1 MTRMLKKHDEA
12 LWCGAEESDAPKI
25 GPPTVMGEI
34 PPKLRAVL
42 APHLGPETPEFLRL
56 PKPKQRDPLTGAS
69 RSWILDFDAS
79 LPVAKKFIVRV
90 RLRGKRRGVC
100 FVDVAKF
107 LAALRNQAQP
117 AASQ

>member
-1 MTRMLKKHDEA
+1 MLKKHDEA
-12 LWCGAEESDAPKI
+12 LWCAAKEGDALKV

-42 APHLGPETPEFLRL
+42 ASHLGPEIPEFLRL
-56 PKPKQRDPLTGAS
+56 PKPKERDHLTGAS

-79 LPVAKKFIVRV
+79 LPAAKKFIVRV

-100 FVDVAKF
+100 FIDAAKF
-107 LAALRNQAQP
+107 LAALRNQAIGDKHE
-117 AASQ
+117 